1 MSTDVFV
8 ARQPIFDQSMGL
20 YGYELLHRSSQNN
33 FYEGSDDEQTT
44 AELITNSFLV
54 IGFNE
59 LIDGTRGF
67 INFSHDFLLKGIPR
81 ILPKEKTVIEIL
93 ERANVTDD
101 LVDVC
106 RELKS
111 KGYILALD
119 DFVLEGENDSRER
132 LIEYADIIKIEF
144 PNVPIYKQ
152 AALISKYRNKI
163 MFLAERVETRE
174 EFHKAVEMGYRLF
187 QGYFFSKPIMVN
199 AKDIGTIDIN
209 AHRILE
215 ELQKE
220 DPDYRIISSIIE
232 KDLNLSYKLLK
243 ISNSVYYNAKRQ
255 INSIFEAL
263 VLLGTQEIFGWISL
277 MLFRKVQT
285 PENAEIIKSS
295 MIKGKLI
302 SLLANET
309 NQGSSFASD
318 CFMVGILSSMDVI
331 LNQNMAQIV
340 ADLPLTPQVSA
351 TLLGSDTK
359 IRHYLDA
366 VLAFEKG
373 QWDITYEEMADNQIT
388 QERFMELYLE
398 ALKWK
403 QSLYS

>member
-1 MSTDVFV
+1 
-8 ARQPIFDQSMGL
+8 
-20 YGYELLHRSSQNN
+20 
-33 FYEGSDDEQTT
+33 
-44 AELITNSFLV
+44 
-54 IGFNE
+54 
-59 LIDGTRGF
+59 
-67 INFSHDFLLKGIPR
+67 
-81 ILPKEKTVIEIL
+81 
-93 ERANVTDD
+93 
-101 LVDVC
+101 
-106 RELKS
+106 
-111 KGYILALD
+111 
-119 DFVLEGENDSRER
+119 
-132 LIEYADIIKIEF
+132 
-144 PNVPIYKQ
+144 
-152 AALISKYRNKI
+152 
-163 MFLAERVETRE
+163 
-174 EFHKAVEMGYRLF
+174 
-187 QGYFFSKPIMVN
+187 
-199 AKDIGTIDIN
+199 
-209 AHRILE
+209 
-215 ELQKE
+215 
-220 DPDYRIISSIIE
+220 
-232 KDLNLSYKLLK
+232 
-243 ISNSVYYNAKRQ
+243 
-255 INSIFEAL
+255 
-263 VLLGTQEIFGWISL
+263 

-331 LNQNMAQIV
+331 LNHNMAQIV

>member
-67 INFSHDFLLKGIPR
+67 INFSHDFLLKGIPS

-119 DFVLEGENDSRER
+119 DFVLEEKNDSRER

-144 PNVPIYKQ
+144 PNIPIYKQ

-255 INSIFEAL
+255 INSIFQAL
-263 VLLGTQEIFGWISL
+263 VLLGMQEIFGWISL

-351 TLLGSDTK
+351 TLLGSNTK

-373 QWDITYEEMADNQIT
+373 QWDIIYKEMADNQIT

>member
-67 INFSHDFLLKGIPR
+67 INFSHDFLLKGIPS

-111 KGYILALD
+111 KVYILALD
-119 DFVLEGENDSRER
+119 DFDLEEKNDSRER

-144 PNVPIYKQ
+144 PNIPIYKQ

-255 INSIFEAL
+255 INSIFQAL
-263 VLLGTQEIFGWISL
+263 VLLGMQEIFGWISL

-351 TLLGSDTK
+351 TLLGSNTK

-373 QWDITYEEMADNQIT
+373 QWDIIYKEMADNQIT

>member
-33 FYEGSDDEQTT
+33 FYEGGDDEQTT

-67 INFSHDFLLKGIPR
+67 INFSHNFLLKGIPS

-101 LVDVC
+101 LINVC
-106 RELKS
+106 RDLKS

-152 AALISKYRNKI
+152 AALISKYKNKI

-255 INSIFEAL
+255 INTIFQAL

-285 PENAEIIKSS
+285 PENAEIVKSS
-295 MIKGKLI
+295 MINGKLI

-373 QWDITYEEMADNQIT
+373 QWDITYKEMADNQIT
-388 QERFMELYLE
+388 QERFMELYLD

-403 QSLYS
+403 QSLYF

>member
-263 VLLGTQEIFGWISL
+263 VLLEHRRF
-277 MLFRKVQT
+277 
-285 PENAEIIKSS
+285 
-295 MIKGKLI
+295 
-302 SLLANET
+302 
-309 NQGSSFASD
+309 
-318 CFMVGILSSMDVI
+318 
-331 LNQNMAQIV
+331 
-340 ADLPLTPQVSA
+340 
-351 TLLGSDTK
+351 
-359 IRHYLDA
+359 LDGL
-366 VLAFEKG
+366 V
-373 QWDITYEEMADNQIT
+373 
-388 QERFMELYLE
+388 
-398 ALKWK
+398 
-403 QSLYS
+403 